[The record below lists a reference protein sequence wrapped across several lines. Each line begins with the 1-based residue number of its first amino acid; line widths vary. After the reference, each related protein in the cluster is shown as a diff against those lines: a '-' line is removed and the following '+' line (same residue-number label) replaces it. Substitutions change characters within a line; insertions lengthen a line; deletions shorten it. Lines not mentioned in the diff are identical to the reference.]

1 MPSDLQTLDDFHLGS
16 TADVIREYN
25 DMLAADLTLAQ
36 DSAAMLTARSQSDKL
51 TFGGVPFLRTL
62 RPHFMT
68 PRQYA
73 YLQQTCNTLAAAM
86 TRLRKAALADPRLL
100 DQLDLT
106 PEERR
111 LALVDPGFDEP
122 SPSIRMD
129 SFWSEHAWSFVECN
143 GESPAAIAYD
153 DVGSDLFR
161 DLPCIRRFQERYHL
175 APIYSMDR
183 FMQEIERQ
191 YAQFRANRG
200 ASEFPERPRIA
211 IVDWAGVP
219 TYTEFQLFQEYFQQ
233 RGFECIICRPEDC
246 EYDGK
251 RLRAGGGV
259 IDLFYKRVLTSEL
272 LARPDVAEPITQA
285 YVDGNVMVMNAFQ
298 AKILH
303 KKMSFALLHD
313 DANAHLFTPEQV
325 AVIRR
330 HIPWTRKV
338 VEGTTTYEGG
348 QIDLPAFVLANRDRL
363 VLKPNDEYGGKGVYI
378 GWTLSQ
384 SEWEAAL
391 TEALAGSFVV
401 QEKVVLE
408 KEPFP
413 YLADNGAIEIVE
425 LATDTDP
432 YIYAGDTH
440 GVLTRLSAQAL
451 LNVTAGTGSVTCT
464 MIVEP
469 K

>member
-1 MPSDLQTLDDFHLGS
+1 MPEQTLDDLNLGS
-16 TADVIREYN
+16 TADVIAAYN
-25 DMLAADLTLAQ
+25 DMLADDLTLAQ
-36 DSAAMLTARSQSDKL
+36 SSAEMLAERSITDKL

-62 RPHFMT
+62 RPHFFT

-73 YLQQTCNTLAAAM
+73 YCRQTCNTLAAAM
-86 TRLRKAALADPRLL
+86 TRLRAAVLADPRLM

-106 PEERR
+106 PEEKR
-111 LALVDPGFDEP
+111 LALVDPGFSEP

-129 SFWSEHAWSFVECN
+129 SFWSEHAWHFVECN

-153 DVGSDLFR
+153 DVGSTLFME
-161 DLPCIRRFQERYHL
+161 LPCVRKFQERYRL
-175 APIYSMDR
+175 QPIYSVDR
-183 FMQEIERQ
+183 FQREIDTQ

-200 ASEFPERPRIA
+200 SGEFPARPHIA
-211 IVDWAGVP
+211 IVDWDNVP
-219 TYTEFQLFQEYFQQ
+219 TYTEFELFQEHFRRQ
-233 RGFECIICRPEDC
+233 GLECIICTPAEC

-251 RLRAGGGV
+251 RLHVGDFV

-272 LARPDVAEPITQA
+272 LAKPDLAAPITQA
-285 YVDGNVMVMNAFQ
+285 YVDGRVMVINAFQ

-303 KKMSFALLHD
+303 KKMSLALLHD
-313 DANAHLFTPEQV
+313 DANHHLFTPEQV
-325 AVIRR
+325 EVILR

-338 VEGTTTYEGG
+338 VPGHTNYDGRP
-348 QIDLPAFVLANRDRL
+348 IDLLPFIRDNRERL

-378 GWTLSQ
+378 GWTVSQ
-384 SEWEAAL
+384 QEWEAAL
-391 TEALAGSFVV
+391 GEALGSSFVV

-413 YLADNGAIEIVE
+413 YLTDQGSIEIVE
-425 LATDTDP
+425 LATDSDP
-432 YIYAGDTH
+432 YIYDVDTQ
-440 GVLTRLSAQAL
+440 GILTRLSAQAL

-469 K
+469 Q